1 MGRRGG
7 GSLRV
12 SSWGGGPRGRGA
24 SRGEAEG
31 APPPGHLGVCRGG
44 RGRPLPWCVLQ
55 ASKEEELGGEGRPRA
70 TLFGGRNSQSA
81 GRTGG
86 GRGAQRG
93 ERRRGSHSGVQGQG
107 TWTGHLDGLWTAPAA
122 QTGRKGWARGS
133 ARGGGRAGE
142 SEEQTEGGRAVLR
155 LRGLV
160 LQGAKQ
166 ETERWRRAAVP

>member
-1 MGRRGG
+1 MGRRAEGEGCQQRRSRRGTAPRSPGCVSRGSGETSSLVCPSGKQGG
-7 GSLRV
+7 GAGRGGEATGHSLR
-12 SSWGGGPRGRGA
+12 GKKQP
-24 SRGEAEG
+24 
-31 APPPGHLGVCRGG
+31 VCWEDRRGG
-44 RGRPLPWCVLQ
+44 
-55 ASKEEELGGEGRPRA
+55 
-70 TLFGGRNSQSA
+70 
-81 GRTGG
+81 
-86 GRGAQRG
+86 GAQRG